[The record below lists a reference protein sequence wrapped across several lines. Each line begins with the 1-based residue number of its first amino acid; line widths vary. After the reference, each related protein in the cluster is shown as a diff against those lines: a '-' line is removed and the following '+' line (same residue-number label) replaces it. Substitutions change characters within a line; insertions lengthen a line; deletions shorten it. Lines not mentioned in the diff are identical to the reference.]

1 MSGHGCWRKR
11 KEERKKKKRINQHQ
25 QHHGFFVM
33 KWVVTSYIETMKGW
47 TKRSGRFPTHS
58 CLCEVYAKTIEN
70 EKEKFT
76 SAKIGYNCSIH
87 NPIILGRKALK
98 DAAGSCTN
106 SCRIFRN
113 LLMTRE
119 PAVLSWCSI
128 SDNCWRVKVWSSGWT
143 ICSVTA
149 GPSWT
154 FKFSNNASR
163 KPRIS
168 SVVSVTWVNKSVL
181 MVDI

>member
-11 KEERKKKKRINQHQ
+11 KEERKKRELISINNTTVSLSWNELLLLISKLWKVEPKDQVDSRRILVCVKCMQ
-25 QHHGFFVM
+25 
-33 KWVVTSYIETMKGW
+33 
-47 TKRSGRFPTHS
+47 
-58 CLCEVYAKTIEN
+58 
-70 EKEKFT
+70 KEKFT

-168 SVVSVTWVNKSVL
+168 SVVSVTWVNIYVL

>member
-11 KEERKKKKRINQHQ
+11 KEKRKKREFISINNTT
-25 QHHGFFVM
+25 VSLS
-33 KWVVTSYIETMKGW
+33 WNEVLLL
-47 TKRSGRFPTHS
+47 RSKLGKVEPKDQVERFPTHS
-58 CLCEVYAKTIEN
+58 CLCEVFAKTIQN

-168 SVVSVTWVNKSVL
+168 SVVSVTWVNIYVL